1 MGERKSDLF
10 FSLMGALLLLLAF
23 LFGHASYTQEKDAPI
38 ITEKRQMV
46 GRLGLT
52 DLCLFTD
59 ARYTRHPSVAD
70 LNTPFQDYPLS
81 LEHFPSGSIIS
92 APPHLKKP
100 VSVSVSV
107 ESRIQN
113 LPPHEARPLASESP
127 GTQGH
132 TSTHTHTHTDTST
145 STE

>member
-10 FSLMGALLLLLAF
+10 LSFMGALLLLMGL
-23 LFGHASYTQEKDAPI
+23 LFGHASYRQERDVPI
-38 ITEKRQMV
+38 VAEKRQLV

-70 LNTPFQDYPLS
+70 RNTPFQDYPLS

-92 APPHLKKP
+92 APPHLRRA
-100 VSVSVSV
+100 VSVIRVGEQTNTNHGH
-107 ESRIQN
+107 ESR
-113 LPPHEARPLASESP
+113 
-127 GTQGH
+127 
-132 TSTHTHTHTDTST
+132 
-145 STE
+145 